1 MVDLRTASRETLL
14 LIIARQQQEILA
26 LQQTVAAQQAE
37 ILRLQAVVAEQQLT
51 IERLEAR
58 LRDLEDQ
65 PPPDDRGRR
74 GMPGLKPSQ
83 APAER
88 PAQPRKRRVQ
98 GAGRRRAAPNAV
110 TDVVQ
115 HALEQCPG
123 CGSALQ
129 GGTIKRTRQV
139 IEVVPSPV
147 QVVEHVF
154 VERTCPGC
162 HRRWTPRAD
171 ASTLGGVV
179 AGPRQRLGVGLVS
192 LIATLREVGRWPVA
206 RIQWYMRQV
215 HHLELSVGALVGACH
230 QVAACG
236 QPELAA
242 LPARIRGSP
251 VVHAD
256 ETGWRQSGRNGYVW
270 SFSTPDTVLFTYG
283 RRTKEMVDQVL
294 QPPGIREADAFSGT
308 LVSDFY
314 AAYHHYPGRKQR
326 CWAHLLREIHE
337 LRQEHPS
344 DEPLATWAV
353 AVHQL
358 YRDAVEQVEAW
369 QAGAESR
376 PTPREQQAR
385 RQQARRQQARRQ
397 QARAAEDRLLALCVP
412 FLQDR
417 RAPQRRLCARI
428 ERHLSELFVFVAEPG
443 VPPDNNAAERSLR
456 HLVTCRKIS
465 GGTRSDQGTATKMA
479 LSSLFATWDRQGLDP
494 LLQCRRLLTSP
505 QF

>member
-1 MVDLRTASRETLL
+1 MRTASRETLL
-14 LIIARQQQEILA
+14 RIIARQQQEILA

-37 ILRLQAVVAEQQLT
+37 NPRLQAVVAEQQLT

-58 LRDLEDQ
+58 LRDLEDDQ
-65 PPPDDRGRR
+65 SPDDRGRR
-74 GMPGLKPSQ
+74 GMPGLKPTQ
-83 APAER
+83 APGER
-88 PAQPRKRRVQ
+88 PVRPRKPRAQ

-110 TDVVQ
+110 TDVIQ
-115 HALEQCPG
+115 HALEQCPD
-123 CGSALQ
+123 CGTALE

-139 IEVVPSPV
+139 VEVLPSPV
-147 QVVEHVF
+147 QIVEHVF

-162 HRRWTPRAD
+162 HRRWRPRAD

-192 LIATLREVGRWPVA
+192 LIATLREAGRWPVA
-206 RIQWYMRQV
+206 RIQWYLRQV
-215 HHLELSVGALVGACH
+215 HQLDLSVGAIVGACH
-230 QVAACG
+230 QVAASG
-236 QPELAA
+236 QTELAT

-256 ETGWRQSGRNGYVW
+256 ETGWRQNGRNGYVW
-270 SFSTPDTVLFTYG
+270 TFSTPDTVLFTHG

-294 QPPGIREADAFSGT
+294 QPPGMAAAEAFSGV

-326 CWAHLLREIHE
+326 CWAHLLRETHE
-337 LRQEHPS
+337 LRQQHPG
-344 DEPLATWAV
+344 DEQLATWAV

-358 YRDAVEQVEAW
+358 YLEAIQQVRAWEAE
-369 QAGAESR
+369 AGPR
-376 PTPREQQAR
+376 PAPRER
-385 RQQARRQQARRQ
+385 HQ
-397 QARAAEDRLLALCVP
+397 QARADEERLLALCLPVLP
-412 FLQDR
+412 ER
-417 RAPQRRLCARI
+417 RAPQRKLCARI
-428 ERHLSELFVFVAEPG
+428 KRHLSELFVFVAEPG
-443 VPPDNNAAERSLR
+443 VPADNNAAERSLR
-456 HLVTCRKIS
+456 HLVTSRKIS

-479 LSSLFATWDRQGLDP
+479 LSSLFATWARQGLDP

>member
-37 ILRLQAVVAEQQLT
+37 ILRLQAVVAEQQVT

-58 LRDLEDQ
+58 LRDLEGDDG
-65 PPPDDRGRR
+65 PGDRGRR
-74 GMPGLKPSQ
+74 GMPGLKPTQ
-83 APAER
+83 APAAR
-88 PAQPRKRRVQ
+88 PAQPRKRRAQ

-115 HALEQCPG
+115 HALEQCPA
-123 CGSALQ
+123 CGTALE
-129 GGTIKRTRQV
+129 GGTVKRTRQV
-139 IEVVPSPV
+139 LEVVPSPV
-147 QVVEHVF
+147 QVVEHVL

-162 HRRWTPRAD
+162 HRRWRPRAD

-192 LIATLREVGRWPVA
+192 LIATLREAGRWPVA
-206 RIQWYMRQV
+206 RIQWYLRQV
-215 HHLELSVGALVGACH
+215 HQVQLSVGAIVGACH
-230 QVAACG
+230 RVAACG
-236 QPELAA
+236 QAELAT

-270 SFSTPDTVLFTYG
+270 TFSTADTVLFTHG

-294 QPPGIREADAFSGT
+294 QPPGVAEAEAFSGV

-314 AAYHHYPGRKQR
+314 AAYHHYPGQKQR
-326 CWAHLLREIHE
+326 CCAHLLRVFHE

-344 DEPLATWAV
+344 DEQLATWAG

-358 YRDAVEQVEAW
+358 YRAAIEQVRAW
-369 QAGAESR
+369 EPAGGPTAGDPR
-376 PTPREQQAR
+376 PAPRE
-385 RQQARRQQARRQ
+385 RRQ
-397 QARAAEDRLLALCVP
+397 QARAYEERLLARCRP
-412 FLQDR
+412 FVEDR
-417 RAPQRRLCARI
+417 RAPQRKLCARI
-428 ERHLSELFVFVAEPG
+428 ERHSSELFVFVAEPG
-443 VPPDNNAAERSLR
+443 VPADNNAAERSLR
-456 HLVTCRKIS
+456 HLVTSRKIS
-465 GGTRSDQGTATKMA
+465 GGTRSDQGTATKLA
-479 LSSLFATWDRQGLDP
+479 LSSLFATWARQGLDP